1 VLKGVVVYILRQ
13 FYTSLAFVISITKGR
28 FKNDG
33 LPCCPRGMRDSEYK
47 LLSDS
52 AVLPFR
58 ENGGLDFSVE
68 EIELDRATSGSGKAY
83 AMPAVG
89 ASAL

>member
-1 VLKGVVVYILRQ
+1 M
-13 FYTSLAFVISITKGR
+13 
-28 FKNDG
+28 N
-33 LPCCPRGMRDSEYK
+33 LPCCPRGMRSEYM
-47 LLSDS
+47 LLRDS

-58 ENGGLDFSVE
+58 ENGGLDFSVD

-83 AMPAVG
+83 AIPAVG

>member
-1 VLKGVVVYILRQ
+1 MR
-13 FYTSLAFVISITKGR
+13 
-28 FKNDG
+28 D
-33 LPCCPRGMRDSEYK
+33 LPCWPRGIRDSEYM

-52 AVLPFR
+52 AVLPLR
-58 ENGGLDFSVE
+58 EKGGLDFSLE

-83 AMPAVG
+83 AIPAVG